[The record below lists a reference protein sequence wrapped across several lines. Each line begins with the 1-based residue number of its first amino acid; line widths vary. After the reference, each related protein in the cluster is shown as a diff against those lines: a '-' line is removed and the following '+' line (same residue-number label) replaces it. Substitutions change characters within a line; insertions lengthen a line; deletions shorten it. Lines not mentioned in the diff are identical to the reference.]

1 MIIFFFNLCN
11 FKTNKPTKK
20 KNGAKYM
27 VSLPFKIYISP
38 KSVYIGSI
46 GNNYRDQM

>member
-1 MIIFFFNLCN
+1 MILFFNLCN
-11 FKTNKPTKK
+11 FKTNQ

-27 VSLPFKIYISP
+27 GPLPFKIYISP

>member
-1 MIIFFFNLCN
+1 MIFFLTCVTL
-11 FKTNKPTKK
+11 KQTNQQQK

>member
-1 MIIFFFNLCN
+1 MIIIFLTCVTL
-11 FKTNKPTKK
+11 KQTNQQK